1 MLIARTLRAM
11 TTPAGMIPV
20 GAVLR
25 VREYLPGYVIATD
38 APSVLLPEGRSI
50 WVLPIGDESP
60 ITWPRNGEAAS
71 PPALPPCIEA
81 PPRSDKRADARKAV
95 YGLLTARLQAIQTA
109 PGRAPAPLIK
119 RVEAWINM
127 LEFTSFS
134 AVPAAAEHITETLAL
149 LTLLAAS
156 ITPTNTQV
164 REIVEEI
171 AREIALLSI
180 NGVKVGEKG

>member
-1 MLIARTLRAM
+1 MIARTLRAL

-38 APSVLLPEGRSI
+38 APGVLLPEGRRSL

-60 ITWPRNGEAAS
+60 ITWPGNGEAES

-81 PPRSDKRADARKAV
+81 PPRPDKRADARKAV
-95 YGLLTARLQAIQTA
+95 HGLLTARLRAIQTV

-127 LEFTSFS
+127 LEFTNFS
-134 AVPAAAEHITETLAL
+134 AVPAAVEHIAETLAL

-156 ITPTNTQV
+156 VTPTTTQV
-164 REIVEEI
+164 REIVEEM

-180 NGVKVGEKG
+180 NGAKVGEKG